1 MSGEV
6 QIKTYRKGSSVVV
19 QNAPNP
25 GIFYI
30 VRKGT
35 LAIDTEHRLSDKV
48 LSRFEPGDSFGL
60 VSALTG
66 HHFLVTI
73 YAETDAEV
81 AEIPVSKIGEYI
93 RPEPTL
99 AVKVLRL
106 YSRELRTLQQH
117 LAKLDFKGD
126 RDATP
131 ERLYSVADR
140 YRDAG
145 KLHHTAYALKM
156 YIEWAATHNGQ
167 KLAEARRE
175 FEEVKASLRNVQFSG
190 KATHVPADTM
200 IFAEGEIGQDIYVI
214 LEGTVNL
221 VRFAR
226 GREFVIDILGAGE
239 LFGEMAFIEKAPR
252 MGSAITLTDA
262 KIIRIQPEQLVSA
275 VAVGVLQKVFENMA
289 RRIWFAHQRL
299 TIFRIDD
306 PQMRMYAYLYN
317 LMRNQN
323 LRTKDKDA
331 GDRSYRFEINYSQL
345 KSLCGVLQLKGSS
358 ESEFLSNDNLL
369 FEYNAITVRSR
380 KKLADQIS
388 FYRAKTGQIIA
399 ETK

>member
-1 MSGEV
+1 MLPEV
-6 QIKTYRKGSSVVV
+6 QNKTYRAGSSVVV

-30 VRKGT
+30 VRKGA

-81 AEIPVSKIGEYI
+81 AEVPVSKIAEYI
-93 RPEPTL
+93 RPEPSL

-117 LAKLDFKGD
+117 LARLDFKGD

-131 ERLYSVADR
+131 ERIYSVAAR
-140 YRDAG
+140 YRDAD

-156 YIEWAATHNGQ
+156 YIEWATTHNGQ

-175 FEEVKASLRNVQFSG
+175 FEEVKASLRDVQFSG

-200 IFAEGEIGQDIYVI
+200 IFSEGEIGQDIYVI
-214 LEGTVNL
+214 LQGTVKL

-226 GREFVIDILGAGE
+226 GHEFVIDVLGAGE

-252 MGSAITLTDA
+252 MGSAITVSDA
-262 KIIRIQPEQLVSA
+262 QIIRIQPEHLVSS
-275 VAVGVLQKVFENMA
+275 VAVGVLQKIFENMA

-323 LRTKDKDA
+323 LRTKEKEIA
-331 GDRSYRFEINYSQL
+331 DRSYRFEINYAQL
-345 KSLCGVLQLKGSS
+345 KSLCGVLQLKDSS
-358 ESEFLSNDNLL
+358 ASEFLSNENLL
-369 FEYNAITVRSR
+369 FEDDAITVRSR